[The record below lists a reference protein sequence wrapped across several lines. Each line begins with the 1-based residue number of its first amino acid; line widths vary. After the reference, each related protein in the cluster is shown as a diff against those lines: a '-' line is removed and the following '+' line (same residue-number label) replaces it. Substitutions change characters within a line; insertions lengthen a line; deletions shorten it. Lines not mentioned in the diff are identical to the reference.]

1 MDKINRYQTI
11 VILIAVIVGLLLGQ
25 SFTISDFSSSLII
38 PLLMVMLFGLFLT
51 IDLTELKHAFLNVK
65 FSVTSILIN
74 FVWTPVFAYL
84 LGSIFLHSDLAL
96 WIGFVMLMVTPCT
109 DWYLVFTNVAKG
121 NVSLSTAILPANL
134 ILQVLLLPVY
144 LLFFFGKSGNV
155 ALGSLAESILI
166 VLVLPFILALIAK
179 TIVKGKNVS
188 KSSFL
193 NFFET
198 SQVFFL
204 ALAVVAMF
212 ASEGKDLISHPSIIY
227 KMLIPV
233 LLFFGFSTLFSA
245 CVPNF
250 IKIG

>member
-212 ASEGKDLISHPSIIY
+212 AFEGKD
-227 KMLIPV
+227 
-233 LLFFGFSTLFSA
+233 
-245 CVPNF
+245 
-250 IKIG
+250 